1 MAIPLLTAAGF
12 LPPGSHDATL
22 AEVEAIFGRF
32 QETERRITL
41 FRKLSEYIAELRSL
55 GHAREV
61 LLDGSFVT
69 AKASPGDID
78 LIVVYPEHFNFG
90 ANLTPAEYNTIDRR
104 RVRRMYGFDV
114 APVTAGSADLNIWKD
129 YFSRDLRVGT
139 VEKGLLRVRL

>member
-1 MAIPLLTAAGF
+1 MSIPVLTAAGF

-22 AEVEAIFGRF
+22 AEVEAVFGRF

-69 AKASPGDID
+69 AKVSPGDID

-90 ANLTPAEYNTIDRR
+90 ANLTPAPSRRSSPPDSRRSTIRLTGGECDGC
-104 RVRRMYGFDV
+104 M
-114 APVTAGSADLNIWKD
+114 AST
-129 YFSRDLRVGT
+129 
-139 VEKGLLRVRL
+139 LLP